1 MKIDLEKA
9 KKQFLEYTKTFN
21 LENENIKTKQEHSIR
36 VMEISK
42 EIAKRMNLEQEEIEL
57 ATLIGLLHDIARFEQ
72 YEKYNTFRDSISIDH
87 GDYGVE
93 ILEKEIRKYIQNNQ
107 YDEII
112 KKAVKNHNKYEIE
125 KGLTEKEMLFAK
137 IVRDADK
144 IDIFYESVQ
153 IFWKGK
159 EEVVENSTTTKE
171 IVEQI
176 KQEKQIKRNGEI
188 KPEHAINKIISVI
201 GFIFNINFRETFEIL
216 KENDYINEILDRYN
230 IKDKYTK
237 QAVDEIRQK
246 TNLYI
251 EQKIEKYEG

>member
-9 KKQFLEYTKTFN
+9 KKQFLEYTKIFN
-21 LENENIKTKQEHSIR
+21 LEDEKLKNKQEHSIR

-42 EIAKRMNLEQEEIEL
+42 ELAKRMKLEQEEIEL

-72 YEKYNTFRDSISIDH
+72 YKKYNTLRDSISIDH

-93 ILEKEIRKYIQNNQ
+93 ILEKEIRKYIQNNE

-125 KGLTEKEMLFAK
+125 KGLTEKEILFAK

-144 IDIFYESVQ
+144 IDIFYESAK
-153 IFWKGK
+153 IFWKDK
-159 EEVVENSTTTKE
+159 EEVVENSTTTNE
-171 IVEQI
+171 IVEQF
-176 KQEKQIKRNGEI
+176 KQGNQIKKNGEI
-188 KPEHAINKIISVI
+188 KPENTINKIIFVL
-201 GFIFNINFRETFEIL
+201 GFIYDINFRETFEIV
-216 KENDYINEILDRYN
+216 KENDYINKILDRYN

-246 TNLYI
+246 GNLYI
-251 EQKIEKYEG
+251 EQKIEKNEG

>member
-1 MKIDLEKA
+1 MRIDLEKA
-9 KKQFLEYTKTFN
+9 KKQFLEYTKTYN
-21 LENENIKTKQEHSIR
+21 LEDENIRTKQEHSIR

-72 YEKYNTFRDSISIDH
+72 YKKYNTLRDSISIDH
-87 GDYGVE
+87 GNYGVN
-93 ILEKEIRKYIQNNQ
+93 ILEKEIRKYIESNE

-144 IDIFYESVQ
+144 VDIFYESVQ

-159 EEVVENSTTTKE
+159 EDVVENSKITE
-171 IVEQI
+171 EVVEQF
-176 KQEKQIKRNGEI
+176 KQEKQIRRNGEI
-188 KPEHAINKIISVI
+188 KPEHTINKIILVI
-201 GFIFNINFRETFEIL
+201 GFIYDINFRETFEIL
-216 KENDYINEILDRYN
+216 KENDYINKILNRYN

-237 QAVDEIRQK
+237 ESVEEIRGK
-246 TNLYI
+246 AKKYI
-251 EQKIEKYEG
+251 EQKIEK